1 MELHIIV
8 CIKSVIIK
16 APEGRIVRSYDSSEL
31 NPYDRPVLETALR
44 LRDEQGGRITVLSM
58 GPETSISALSE
69 ATAMG
74 IDRGVLVC
82 DPALAGSD
90 TLATSTALTAAI
102 QKLAPFDVVLFG
114 TRTADSDTGQVGPQT
129 SVLLDIPLVTL
140 VHSIELIN
148 SGLHVERKAD
158 DFIEK
163 FQLSFPAAFTIHP
176 GSIQP
181 RDIDLAGIG
190 LAFEKQKIE
199 TWNLDDLGL
208 SPDLVGDVGS
218 PTRVLS
224 ISKVKRHKSCEFL
237 KGDTVEQ
244 ADELIKRLSESGMIG

>member
-16 APEGRIVRSYDSSEL
+16 APEGSIVRSYDSSEL
-31 NPYDRPVLETALR
+31 NPYDRAVLETALR
-44 LRDEQGGRITVLSM
+44 LRDEQGGRITALSM
-58 GPETSISALSE
+58 GPETSISALFE

-82 DPALAGSD
+82 DPAFAGSD
-90 TLATSTALTAAI
+90 TLATSTALAAAM
-102 QKLAPFDVVLFG
+102 QKLSPFDVALFG
-114 TRTADSDTGQVGPQT
+114 SRTADSDTGQVGPQT

-148 SGLHVERKAD
+148 SDFHVERKAD

-163 FQLSFPAAFTIHP
+163 LKLSFPAAFTIHP

-181 RDIDLAGIG
+181 RDIDLAEIG
-190 LAFEKQKIE
+190 LAFEERKIE
-199 TWNLDDLGL
+199 IWNLNDLNL
-208 SPDLVGDVGS
+208 SPDMVGDAGS

-224 ISKVKRHKSCEFL
+224 ISRVKRDKSCEFL
-237 KGDTVEQ
+237 KGDTMEQ
-244 ADELIKRLSESGMIG
+244 AGELIKRLSESGMIG